1 MASERL
7 LLVDDDPRVLSAVG
21 RRLAFEGFR
30 VDLAA
35 SGPEALDRAAEHPPD
50 LVILDVMLP
59 DMDGLEI
66 ARRLRLAGP
75 VPILMLTARDT
86 VADKVAGFQSGAD
99 DYLVKPFAF
108 EELLA
113 RIGALLRRAR
123 PSAADEPDRLSFAD
137 LELDRRTREVWRG
150 GEPIELTARGFDLLE
165 YFLRHPRQVLTRE
178 QIFQAV
184 WESDFMGASNVIDVN
199 VSYLRERLE
208 AGGKPRLIQ
217 TVRGVGYALREPDAR
232 SEPGRTDQSAGRS
245 ASDPAPTGSSP
256 AALPAVD
263 PATHDEPTVRRSPS
277 AEPAPAPSRAEP

>member
-1 MASERL
+1 M
-7 LLVDDDPRVLSAVG
+7 DDDPRVLSAVG

-35 SGPEALDRAAEHPPD
+35 SGPEALDRAAEQPPD

-59 DMDGLEI
+59 EMDGLEI

-86 VADKVAGFQSGAD
+86 VADKVAGFRSGAD

-108 EELLA
+108 EELLV
-113 RIGALLRRAR
+113 RIGALLRRVR
-123 PSAADEPDRLSFAD
+123 PSADEPDRLSFAD

-150 GEPIELTARGFDLLE
+150 GEPVELTARGFDLLE

-232 SEPGRTDQSAGRS
+232 LESSRDDTPAECSPGTSTEEGPPRS
-245 ASDPAPTGSSP
+245 D
-256 AALPAVD
+256 
-263 PATHDEPTVRRSPS
+263 RRE
-277 AEPAPAPSRAEP
+277 A